1 MTERMRSNDDRCE
14 CGHSYAWH
22 YNCYPGHYTG
32 SYAAGA
38 CGACDCASFWDA
50 APWTPEAR
58 GLLVAGSRNSD
69 RRDSGKSGRGG
80 RLRGKT
86 LSGAARPREEEG

>member
-1 MTERMRSNDDRCE
+1 MTERMRSNDDSCE

-22 YNCYPGHYTG
+22 YNCDPGHYTG

-50 APWTPEAR
+50 APWTPKAR
-58 GLLVAGSRNSD
+58 GLLVTAVCVAVV
-69 RRDSGKSGRGG
+69 
-80 RLRGKT
+80 LV
-86 LSGAARPREEEG
+86 AAALMRFMGWLL